1 MNLQAVGETDNN
13 PLQYKQAKA
22 IVKVAEGATETHTRG
37 SLIKLEVSG
46 KATQNKLHLSN
57 EPNTCCLNIKWQ
69 CSNLSE
75 YAPFFK
81 HSPQQKSSLNPLHIL
96 TYSSLILFWVKLTV
110 DMSMEYLVWER
121 ISFQKCV
128 IWKYLHGYELVQRVK
143 NGKCCMVT
151 YINSIHALS
160 MEGKGHF
167 LCST

>member
-22 IVKVAEGATETHTRG
+22 IVEVAEGATETHTRG

-110 DMSMEYLVWER
+110 DMSMEYLIWER

-128 IWKYLHGYELVQRVK
+128 CYMEISTWVWVSTKGQEREMLHGYLHKLYPCIVY
-143 NGKCCMVT
+143 G
-151 YINSIHALS
+151 
-160 MEGKGHF
+160 G
-167 LCST
+167 